1 MRNDIA
7 HGSLSDKQFR
17 SSHALYTWWF
27 ILKICYMFC
36 GELQGKNRIKVNDKL
51 RKLFEGKR
59 ISAER
64 TLPGNGRPHLRAVYF
79 ERDIIFS

>member
-1 MRNDIA
+1 
-7 HGSLSDKQFR
+7 
-17 SSHALYTWWF
+17 
-27 ILKICYMFC
+27 MFC